1 MKPRSG
7 YMKGQIA
14 VVMTFAVATLLGA
27 MALGTDV
34 AVMYFNWVQLQKAA
48 DAAALA
54 GANYLATTNKFDPT
68 QVASGC
74 GSGSF
79 NDDPKKAACSY
90 AVHNGMNV
98 SEITVNEPG
107 QNLPAS
113 APTPNVQVALS
124 RTNLPYFFGKVIGL
138 NTYSVAAVA
147 TAQSD
152 GPVGTVNRGLFPAGI
167 NCTTLDANGHCTKV
181 PDSLAFGQK
190 FTFGPGNWSWLNFQD
205 GNNLMTN
212 IAVGAN
218 VPLSLT
224 STLTKPGVDAGQVR
238 LGFSARL
245 TDYNN
250 FMANPANSAC
260 TSYSYSTVCS
270 AANPVTPC
278 VGDPLAVVVPT
289 VNYTGGAGS
298 QTLQINGFAMLYLN
312 PTQTC
317 LDGSPKPPCN
327 GNAGLD
333 GCFVQM
339 MAPNSVA
346 GAGAPNL
353 GATSQP
359 ILIQ

>member
-7 YMKGQIA
+7 YMRGQMA
-14 VVMTFAVATLLGA
+14 VVMTFAIATLLGA

-54 GANYLATTNKFDPT
+54 GANYLASTNKFDPT
-68 QVASGC
+68 QVAGGC
-74 GSGSF
+74 GTY
-79 NDDPKKAACSY
+79 NDDPKKAACTY
-90 AVHNGMNV
+90 AVNNGMNV

-107 QNLPAS
+107 QNLPPS
-113 APTPNVQVALS
+113 APTPNIQVALS
-124 RTNLPYFFGKVIGL
+124 RTNLPYFFGRVIGL
-138 NTYSVAAVA
+138 NTYSVAAIA

-152 GPVGTVNRGLFPAGI
+152 GPVGTVYRGLFPAGI
-167 NCTTLDANGHCTKV
+167 TCTPNASGKCPGV

-190 FTFGPGNWSWLNFQD
+190 FTFGPGNWAWLNLD
-205 GNNLMTN
+205 GTTLRNQ
-212 IAVGAN
+212 ISVGSD
-218 VPLSLT
+218 LSLSIT
-224 STLTKPGVDAGQVR
+224 SVLTKPGVDAGQVR
-238 LGFSARL
+238 QGFSARL

-270 AANPVTPC
+270 TTSPVTPC

-289 VNYTGGAGS
+289 VSYTGGAGS
-298 QTLQINGFAMLYLN
+298 QTIAIDGFAMLYLN

-333 GCFVQM
+333 ACFVQM
-339 MAPNSVA
+339 TAPYSVS

>member
-7 YMKGQIA
+7 YMKGQMA
-14 VVMTFAVATLLGA
+14 VVMTFAIATLLGA

-54 GANYLATTNKFDPT
+54 GANYLASTNTFDST

-74 GSGSF
+74 DAY
-79 NDDPKKAACSY
+79 NDDPKKAACTY
-90 AVHNGMNV
+90 AVKNGMNV
-98 SEITVNEPG
+98 SEVTVNEPG

-113 APTPNVQVALS
+113 APTPNIQVALS
-124 RTNLPYFFGKVIGL
+124 R
-138 NTYSVAAVA
+138 
-147 TAQSD
+147 AQSD
-152 GPVGTVNRGLFPAGI
+152 GPVGTVYRGLFPAGI
-167 NCTTLDANGHCTKV
+167 TCTPNASGKCPGV

-190 FTFGPGNWSWLNFQD
+190 FTFGPGNWAWLNLD
-205 GNNLMTN
+205 GTTLRNQ
-212 IAVGAN
+212 ISVGSD
-218 VPLSLT
+218 LSLSIT
-224 STLTKPGVDAGQVR
+224 SVLTKPGVDAGQVR
-238 LGFSARL
+238 QGFSARL

-250 FMANPANSAC
+250 FMANPANSKC

-270 AANPVTPC
+270 TTSPVTPC

-289 VNYTGGAGS
+289 VSYTGGAGS
-298 QTLQINGFAMLYLN
+298 LTIAIDGFAMLYLN

-346 GAGAPNL
+346 GSGAPNL

>member
-1 MKPRSG
+1 MRMKPRSG
-7 YMKGQIA
+7 YMKGQMA
-14 VVMTFAVATLLGA
+14 VVMTFAIATLLGA

-54 GANYLATTNKFDPT
+54 GANYLATTNKFAST
-68 QVASGC
+68 SVATGC
-74 GSGSF
+74 GTYS
-79 NDDPKKAACSY
+79 DDPQKAACTY
-90 AVHNGMNV
+90 AVKNGMNV

-107 QNLPAS
+107 QGLPAS
-113 APTPNVQVALS
+113 APTPNIQVALS
-124 RTNLPYFFGKVIGL
+124 RTNLPYFFGRVIGL
-138 NTYSVAAVA
+138 NTYSVAARA
-147 TAQSD
+147 TAQSN
-152 GPVGTVNRGLFPAGI
+152 GPVGTVYRGLFPAGI
-167 NCTTLDANGHCTKV
+167 NCTPVNGKCPSV

-190 FTFGPGNWSWLNFQD
+190 FTFGPGNWAWLNLD
-205 GNNLMTN
+205 GTTLRSQISIGSTASLSMTT
-212 IAVGAN
+212 V
-218 VPLSLT
+218 V
-224 STLTKPGVDAGQVR
+224 TKPGVDAGQVR
-238 LGFSARL
+238 QGFSARL

-270 AANPVTPC
+270 TTSPVTPC

-289 VNYTGGAGS
+289 VSYTGGAGS
-298 QTLQINGFAMLYLN
+298 LTIAIDGFAMLYLN

-333 GCFVQM
+333 ACFVQM

-346 GAGAPNL
+346 GSGAPNL

>member
-1 MKPRSG
+1 MKLGSG

-14 VVMTFAVATLLGA
+14 VAMTFAIATLLGA

-74 GSGSF
+74 GTYS
-79 NDDPKKAACSY
+79 DDPKKAACSY

-107 QNLPAS
+107 HNLPAS
-113 APTPNVQVALS
+113 APTPNIQVALS
-124 RTNLPYFFGKVIGL
+124 RTNLPYFFGKVVGL

-152 GPVGTVNRGLFPAGI
+152 GPVGTVYHGLFPAGI
-167 NCTTLDANGHCTKV
+167 NCTPNASGKCPGL

-190 FTFGPGNWSWLNFQD
+190 FTFGPGNWSWLNFND
-205 GNNLMTN
+205 GNNLQVN
-212 IAVGAN
+212 IAEGAT
-218 VPLSLT
+218 VSESIT
-224 STLTKPGVDAGQVR
+224 SVLTKPGVDAGQVR
-238 LGFSARL
+238 HGFDTRI

-250 FMANPANSAC
+250 FMADPSNSAC

-270 AANPVTPC
+270 TTSPVTPC

-289 VNYTGGAGS
+289 VNFTGGAGS
-298 QTLQINGFAMLYLN
+298 TTLTIDGFAMLYLN

-346 GAGAPNL
+346 GSGAPNL

>member
-7 YMKGQIA
+7 HMRGQMA
-14 VVMTFAVATLLGA
+14 VVMTFAIATLLGA

-54 GANYLATTNKFDPT
+54 GANYLATTNKFDST

-113 APTPNVQVALS
+113 APTPNIQVALS
-124 RTNLPYFFGKVIGL
+124 RTNLPYFFGRVIGL
-138 NTYSVAAVA
+138 NTYSVAARA

-152 GPVGTVNRGLFPAGI
+152 GPVGTVYRGLFPAGI
-167 NCTTLDANGHCTKV
+167 TCTPNASGKCPGV

-190 FTFGPGNWSWLNFQD
+190 FTFGPGNWAWLNLD
-205 GNNLMTN
+205 GT
-212 IAVGAN
+212 
-218 VPLSLT
+218 
-224 STLTKPGVDAGQVR
+224 TLRNQI
-238 LGFSARL
+238 S
-245 TDYNN
+245 
-250 FMANPANSAC
+250 
-260 TSYSYSTVCS
+260 VCS
-270 AANPVTPC
+270 TTSPVTPC

-289 VNYTGGAGS
+289 VSYTGGAGS
-298 QTLQINGFAMLYLN
+298 QTIAIDGFAMLYLN

-346 GAGAPNL
+346 GSGAPNL

>member
-7 YMKGQIA
+7 YMRGQMA
-14 VVMTFAVATLLGA
+14 VVMTFAIATLLGA

-54 GANYLATTNKFDPT
+54 GANYLASTNKFDPT
-68 QVASGC
+68 QVAGGC
-74 GSGSF
+74 GTY
-79 NDDPKKAACSY
+79 NDDPKKAACTY
-90 AVHNGMNV
+90 AVNNGMNV

-107 QNLPAS
+107 QNLPPS
-113 APTPNVQVALS
+113 APTPNIQVALS
-124 RTNLPYFFGKVIGL
+124 RTNLPYFFGRVIGL
-138 NTYSVAAVA
+138 NTYSVAAIA

-152 GPVGTVNRGLFPAGI
+152 GPVGTVYRGLFPAGI
-167 NCTTLDANGHCTKV
+167 TCTPNASGKCPGV

-190 FTFGPGNWSWLNFQD
+190 FTFGPGNWAWLNLD
-205 GNNLMTN
+205 GTTLRNQ
-212 IAVGAN
+212 ISVGSD
-218 VPLSLT
+218 LSLSIT
-224 STLTKPGVDAGQVR
+224 SVLTKPGVDAGQVR
-238 LGFSARL
+238 QGFSARL

-270 AANPVTPC
+270 TTSPVTPC

-289 VNYTGGAGS
+289 VSYTGGAGS
-298 QTLQINGFAMLYLN
+298 QTIAIDGFAMLYLN

-333 GCFVQM
+333 ASFVQM
-339 MAPNSVA
+339 TAPYSVS

>member
-14 VVMTFAVATLLGA
+14 VVMTFAIATLLGA

-54 GANYLATTNKFDPT
+54 GANYLGPNPQVFASAQVDASCTT
-68 QVASGC
+68 QS
-74 GSGSF
+74 
-79 NDDPKKAACSY
+79 DDPKKAACTY
-90 AVHNGMNV
+90 AVKNGMQAG
-98 SEITVNEPG
+98 EITLTEP
-107 QNLPAS
+107 NPSLPA
-113 APTPNVQVALS
+113 PNIEVGLA
-124 RTNLPYFFGKVIGL
+124 RNNLPYFFGKVIGL
-138 NTYSVAAVA
+138 NTYSVAARA
-147 TAQSD
+147 TAQSN
-152 GPVGTVNRGLFPAGI
+152 GPVGTVYRGLFPAGI
-167 NCTTLDANGHCTKV
+167 TCTPDASGKCPGL

-190 FTFGPGNWSWLNFQD
+190 FTFGPGNWSWLNFND
-205 GNNLMTN
+205 GNNLQVN
-212 IAVGAN
+212 IASGAT
-218 VPLSLT
+218 VSESIT
-224 STLTKPGVDAGQVR
+224 SVLTKPGVDAGQVR
-238 LGFSARL
+238 HGFDTRL

-270 AANPVTPC
+270 TTSPVTPC

-289 VNYTGGAGS
+289 VNFTGGAGS
-298 QTLQINGFAMLYLN
+298 TTLTIDGFAMLYLN

-333 GCFVQM
+333 GCFVKM
-339 MAPNSVA
+339 MAPDSVA

-353 GATSQP
+353 GATSEP
-359 ILIQ
+359 VLIQ